1 METTS
6 TTKMMAQNNDKVPG
20 AKKES
25 EIFVSSKALQVAEG
39 WVRNMLGESDLEDD
53 DEDSKAVELEARPP
67 RLGLGAKYLPHS
79 KVATTMSPVEKKL
92 RAMTGAGKQQQ
103 RDGGHHIG
111 KRNFSAS
118 TPAKESQSDSESD
131 EEEEEVKGSSR
142 IRHGRQQRR
151 IGSAD
156 LLLKVSGSK
165 GRGSKRKR

>member
-1 METTS
+1 MTRCPVLRR
-6 TTKMMAQNNDKVPG
+6 NPR
-20 AKKES
+20 
-25 EIFVSSKALQVAEG
+25 FSSQARPCKWLKDGSGICWANRI
-39 WVRNMLGESDLEDD
+39 WRMTMKIP
-53 DEDSKAVELEARPP
+53 KAVELEARPP

-79 KVATTMSPVEKKL
+79 KVTTTMSPVEKKL

-111 KRNFSAS
+111 KRNLSAS

>member
-1 METTS
+1 MATTS

-79 KVATTMSPVEKKL
+79 KVATTMSPVEKRL
-92 RAMTGAGKQQQ
+92 RAMTGAGKQQQQ

-142 IRHGRQQRR
+142 IGRQQRR